1 MLVSLIFL
9 GEEKTGY
16 PQINGMDEM
25 SASKTV
31 NSLLQVSWLRHS
43 TPIPQLL
50 AVNNITNTPDPRYK
64 ALVSGGW
71 SEFLLVIKD
80 ARPRD
85 TSQYECQ
92 VSGPRHSS
100 LHKFI
105 TLTVIGEQVMGREG
119 YRGKDSCLQSHG

>member
-1 MLVSLIFL
+1 
-9 GEEKTGY
+9 
-16 PQINGMDEM
+16 M

-71 SEFLLVIKD
+71 LGD
-80 ARPRD
+80 
-85 TSQYECQ
+85 
-92 VSGPRHSS
+92 
-100 LHKFI
+100 
-105 TLTVIGEQVMGREG
+105 
-119 YRGKDSCLQSHG
+119 DSCVG

>member
-1 MLVSLIFL
+1 
-9 GEEKTGY
+9 
-16 PQINGMDEM
+16 MDEM
-25 SASKTV
+25 SASKPSL
-31 NSLLQVSWLRHS
+31 NSPVLQVSWLRHS

-105 TLTVIGEQVMGREG
+105 TLTVIGEDMSG
-119 YRGKDSCLQSHG
+119 HGDTGEH

>member
-1 MLVSLIFL
+1 
-9 GEEKTGY
+9 
-16 PQINGMDEM
+16 MDEM

-105 TLTVIGEQVMGREG
+105 TLTVIGEQVMGSEG
-119 YRGKDSCLQSHG
+119 YRERGEESCLQSHG

>member
-1 MLVSLIFL
+1 
-9 GEEKTGY
+9 
-16 PQINGMDEM
+16 MDEM
-25 SASKTV
+25 SASKQS
-31 NSLLQVSWLRHS
+31 NSPVLQVSWLRHS

-105 TLTVIGEQVMGREG
+105 TLTVIGENMHSCTMSVMGYSREKRIHVCKVTG
-119 YRGKDSCLQSHG
+119 NLSRP

>member
-1 MLVSLIFL
+1 M
-9 GEEKTGY
+9 
-16 PQINGMDEM
+16 
-25 SASKTV
+25 
-31 NSLLQVSWLRHS
+31 LQVSWLRHS

-50 AVNNITNTPDPRYK
+50 AVNNITNTLDPRYK

-71 SEFLLVIKD
+71 SEFTLVIRD

-100 LHKFI
+100 LHRLI
-105 TLTVIGEQVMGREG
+105 TLTVIGQDIIISDHVTGSYILYIAEQCVALW
-119 YRGKDSCLQSHG
+119 LQNHG

>member
-1 MLVSLIFL
+1 
-9 GEEKTGY
+9 
-16 PQINGMDEM
+16 MDEM
-25 SASKTV
+25 SASKQS
-31 NSLLQVSWLRHS
+31 NSVLQVSWLRHS

-105 TLTVIGEQVMGREG
+105 TLTVIGKKMSLHNELYGILQ
-119 YRGKDSCLQSHG
+119 GKKDPCLQSHG

>member
-1 MLVSLIFL
+1 M
-9 GEEKTGY
+9 
-16 PQINGMDEM
+16 
-25 SASKTV
+25 
-31 NSLLQVSWLRHS
+31 LQVSWLRHS

-105 TLTVIGEQVMGREG
+105 TLTVIGENMSAILK
-119 YRGKDSCLQSHG
+119 YRIHQGNKIKRICKFALRFCRFNLDLQEFLRIL